1 MQIDFCR
8 SVLWIPVSLSPQSP
22 LLSPNELMNKV
33 AMMAGMN
40 FVHGLPLIKVGL
52 ALLLASRSNTEPP
65 SGTIPCEDQPAM
77 W

>member
-1 MQIDFCR
+1 MDTSQ
-8 SVLWIPVSLSPQSP
+8 SLSPMRLGR

-40 FVHGLPLIKVGL
+40 FVHGLPLIKADI
-52 ALLLASRSNTEPP
+52 ALLLASGINIEPP
-65 SGTIPCEDQPAM
+65 SGTIPWDDWPAT